1 MRVLAIPF
9 FILYFTIGAF
19 AHNFVLEGTVKDSNS
34 GQTLVSATV
43 SACGMLTFTD
53 TEGYFSFELDEDECL
68 FEVRYLGYETY
79 SERIK
84 LPLEDGKPFI
94 VFMNPSQNILNQ
106 AVITANKFQERQ
118 SQSTVSLEVLKP
130 SFFEQVNAPSV
141 DQGLDLV
148 PGVDILD
155 GQANIRGGSGYS
167 YGAGSRVLL
176 VIDQMPALQYD
187 GGYSQWDD
195 IPTEM
200 IAQVEVLKG
209 ASSVLYGS
217 SAMNGVIQFTTED
230 PSRIPKTKAGISYR
244 HFMAPEDTRRKWWT
258 SAPFETNAYLSHSQK
273 WKKIDFVAGGFYNKL
288 NSYNQSVEENRGR
301 AYAKIKFNIN
311 PKLFVTLN
319 SNLSIGDNASFFYW
333 GNALRKSFQ
342 PGDNTLNNNNIT
354 RYFIDPSAV
363 YYGNNDNKHTFRSRF
378 YSAKNVSD
386 NNQTIRSQFQ
396 YASYNYQHTFR
407 AIEANLIAGF
417 EGLLNQ
423 TNAEL
428 YSNSEYTGSNAG
440 VFLQW
445 NQTLA
450 KKLRYSLG
458 ARYEINQLSNPE
470 FSYSLNDTQYE
481 IAAQNALEA
490 KPVFR
495 SGINYEPFNGTYL
508 RASIGQ
514 GYRYPTIAEKF
525 TFTNAGGLTIIPN
538 PDLESETGWSS
549 EIGLRQEYGNDFVS
563 MFLDV
568 AYFYSQY
575 NNMMEFT
582 LSDQVFAGFQA
593 RNIGDTEI
601 GGIESSIGAQWDL
614 GILKIKGLVAHTY
627 IDPKYRNFSEEIRL
641 SATSEENILK
651 YRYKHSFKSNLS
663 ISINRWSIWVNQRFN
678 SHTISIDRNF
688 EQFISGIADFRN
700 NFDQGYNIW
709 GFQAAYDR
717 ELWRAS
723 INLDN
728 ATNVLYTERPALLEA
743 PRNVSLRLDFDITG
757 KTK

>member
-1 MRVLAIPF
+1 MRLFLICLFVFSIHSWTFAQN
-9 FILYFTIGAF
+9 FI
-19 AHNFVLEGTVKDSNS
+19 VEGTIRDADS
-34 GQTLVSATV
+34 GQALVSATV
-43 SACGMLTFTD
+43 TVCGTFTFTD
-53 TEGYFSFELDEDECL
+53 SNGFFSLDLEDAECL
-68 FEVRYLGYETY
+68 LEVRYLGYENY
-79 SERIK
+79 SEIIK

-94 VFMNPSQNILNQ
+94 VFMNSSENILNQ
-106 AVITANKFQERQ
+106 AVITANKSQERQ

-130 SFFEQVNAPSV
+130 SFFQQVNAPSV

-176 VIDQMPALQYD
+176 VIDQMPALQFD

-200 IAQVEVLKG
+200 ISQVEILKG

-217 SAMNGVIQFTTED
+217 AAMNGVIQFTTED
-230 PSRIPKTKAGISYR
+230 PSRVPRTKVGVSYR
-244 HFMAPEDTRRKWWT
+244 HYMPPEDTRRQWWT
-258 SAPFETNAYLSHSQK
+258 AAPFETNAYLSHSQK
-273 WKKIDFVAGGFYNKL
+273 WKKVELVAGAFYNKL
-288 NSYNQSVEENRGR
+288 NSFNELVEENRGR
-301 AYAKIKFNIN
+301 AYAKMRFNIN
-311 PKLFVTLN
+311 PRLFVTIN
-319 SNLSIGDNASFFYW
+319 TNLSVGDNASFFYW

-342 PGDNTLNNNNIT
+342 AGNNTLTKNNIT
-354 RYFIDPSAV
+354 RFFIDPTAT
-363 YYGNNDNKHTFRSRF
+363 YYANNDDKHTFRSRF
-378 YSAKNVSD
+378 YSATNVSD

-396 YASYNYQHTFR
+396 YVSYNYQHDFKTY
-407 AIEANLIAGF
+407 EAKIIAGV

-428 YSNSEYTGSNAG
+428 YSNSRYTGGNGAI
-440 VFLQW
+440 FAQW
-445 NQTLA
+445 NQTIA
-450 KKLRYSLG
+450 EKLRYSVG
-458 ARYEINQLSNPE
+458 ARYEINQLNNPE
-470 FSYSLNDTQYE
+470 FSYTLNNNLYE
-481 IAAQNALEA
+481 VSANNALEA

-495 SGINYEPFNGTYL
+495 AGINYEPLKGTYL
-508 RASIGQ
+508 RTSIGQ

-525 TFTNAGGLTIIPN
+525 TFTNAGGLTVIPN

-549 EIGLRQEYGNDFVS
+549 EIGVRQEYTNGFVS
-563 MFLDV
+563 MYADL

-575 NNMMEFT
+575 DNMMEFT

-601 GGIESSIGAQWDL
+601 GGIETSIGAQWDL
-614 GILKIKGLVAHTY
+614 GMLKIQGLVAYTY

-641 SATSEENILK
+641 SATTDENILK

-663 ISINRWSIWVNQRFN
+663 VALNRWSIWINQRYN

-709 GFQAAYDR
+709 GFQIAYDR
-717 ELWRAS
+717 DLWRLS
-723 INLDN
+723 LNLDN

-743 PRNVSLRLDFDITG
+743 PRNIAMRLEFDILG